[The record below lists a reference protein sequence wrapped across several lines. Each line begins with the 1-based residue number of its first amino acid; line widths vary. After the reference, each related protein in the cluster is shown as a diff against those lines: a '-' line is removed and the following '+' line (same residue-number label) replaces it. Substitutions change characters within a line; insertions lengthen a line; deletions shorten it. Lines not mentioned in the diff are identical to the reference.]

1 MLNDIV
7 VAIGAVMTTGAAMA
21 IIGIILSIVLDR
33 KKG

>member
-7 VAIGAVMTTGAAMA
+7 VAIGAVMATGAAMA
-21 IIGIILSIVLDR
+21 IVGIVLSIMFDK